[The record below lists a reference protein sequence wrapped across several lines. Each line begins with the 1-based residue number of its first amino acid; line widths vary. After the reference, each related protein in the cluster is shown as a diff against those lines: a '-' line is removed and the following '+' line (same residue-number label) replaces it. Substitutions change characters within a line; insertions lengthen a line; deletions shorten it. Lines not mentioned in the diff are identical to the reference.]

1 MEKRKMQILGNII
14 FGILC
19 VGLYYLNPY
28 IAWYTMEGDKTDILM
43 GEIFGV
49 IPLGLFIISIIYGII
64 YKKLLQ
70 PLCIAYLLGCPSIFF
85 PFIGGNTILEIILTL
100 IYLGVFIFLTVGSG
114 TLLGIFIRC
123 KGQ

>member
-49 IPLGLFIISIIYGII
+49 IPHKFKGYCG
-64 YKKLLQ
+64 KGWTVWR
-70 PLCIAYLLGCPSIFF
+70 LCA
-85 PFIGGNTILEIILTL
+85 
-100 IYLGVFIFLTVGSG
+100 
-114 TLLGIFIRC
+114 
-123 KGQ
+123 